1 MGPLNSV
8 IVGVARIRPEQRY
21 QLFVE
26 GRQNTIGV
34 RAGGEGRMQR
44 TSFEQIAYDS
54 AKALG
59 IFFLFFFIDHTSHLE
74 KNQCLCY
81 QSADRSKL
89 LNLCIL

>member
-59 IFFLFFFIDHTSHLE
+59 IFFYFFLLTTRPILKKINAFATNRLI
-74 KNQCLCY
+74 
-81 QSADRSKL
+81 ARS
-89 LNLCIL
+89 C